1 MTKEEAKNIYLE
13 ARTGMKEDD
22 AISRQAVHEAIEKWA
37 GSMSVLI
44 ALPTREVRP
53 LLDSIHELPSINLQ
67 EPKTGHWKYAEQL
80 QAEICSCC
88 GCIKGDYFFSDI
100 EVPIKFCPNCG
111 AAMTES
117 EDKE

>member
-1 MTKEEAKNIYLE
+1 MNDSDIVR
-13 ARTGMKEDD
+13 RTD
-22 AISRQAVHEAIEKWA
+22 IINR
-37 GSMSVLI
+37 
-44 ALPTREVRP
+44 
-53 LLDSIHELPSINLQ
+53 LLDRAKPLHGLIHVDDVIRTINVAPSVNLQ